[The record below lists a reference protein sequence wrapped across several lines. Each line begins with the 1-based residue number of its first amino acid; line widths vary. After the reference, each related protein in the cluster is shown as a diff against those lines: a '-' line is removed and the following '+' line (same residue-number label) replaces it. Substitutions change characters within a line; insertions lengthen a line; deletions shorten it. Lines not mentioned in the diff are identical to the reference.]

1 MILVETRWWSAVNV
15 DSSFAGFKAF
25 EFNEIQ
31 AVETEIERIK
41 KENTKLRDRNK
52 TLEADIKD
60 KKEKFEVLQEAV
72 NADKWA
78 NMSREIPEI
87 KMPLVPLWFS
97 EIDPKSYTFFE
108 TLLTGEKNLG
118 EGGEFWFPF
127 LYD

>member
-1 MILVETRWWSAVNV
+1 MFKICCANSTKDIPRNV
-15 DSSFAGFKAF
+15 DSSFSEAFAGFKAF

-72 NADKWA
+72 KADK
-78 NMSREIPEI
+78 
-87 KMPLVPLWFS
+87 
-97 EIDPKSYTFFE
+97 
-108 TLLTGEKNLG
+108 
-118 EGGEFWFPF
+118 
-127 LYD
+127 